1 MRILLSLILILALA
15 FLGHRWPSQLGEGPH
30 KRIAR
35 FFGQGVGLI
44 AIGIALG
51 PLGLNLIDQEILS
64 VLTPLKVLTLAWV
77 GLLFG
82 LQFDRAVMGP
92 GPPKRLIGLF
102 LLEGLGSGWVTAL
115 FCLPWIMG
123 VIGGGDGIRE
133 NGSVGWLPVIGGLY
147 FTISALAGCSS
158 YYESSDAE
166 IRRATRKWPLR
177 PFFHYAAAGD
187 QLVALLLL
195 WAVAAFGTPTG
206 GAGGGWVWI
215 SLPLF
220 LGVAAGFLIALLSSR
235 RVGRQ
240 DRLTIAMGGVLLVSG
255 VAMNMNLP
263 VLLVSTIAGIVIANA
278 SPGSS
283 KLSEELLPAERPLFL
298 VMLLLIGTSWRPG
311 QWGIALGLALT
322 YTVGRV
328 LAKFG
333 FAWIT
338 GRRIGHR
345 PSELGMGLLFQGA
358 FALAVLIDSSWFLHP
373 EWADTVSTALLLG
386 ILMSDALGAASFTR
400 LSGQWLASEGMMPPD
415 ENATSIQEEAAL

>member
-206 GAGGGWVWI
+206 GGRRLGLDLLAVPGRGGRV
-215 SLPLF
+215 SDR
-220 LGVAAGFLIALLSSR
+220 AALLAA
-235 RVGRQ
+235 RVGHAGP
-240 DRLTIAMGGVLLVSG
+240 LTIAMGGVLLVSG

-263 VLLVSTIAGIVIANA
+263 VLLVSTIAGVVIANA
-278 SPGSS
+278 SLGVPSS
-283 KLSEELLPAERPLFL
+283 PRSCF
-298 VMLLLIGTSWRPG
+298 
-311 QWGIALGLALT
+311 
-322 YTVGRV
+322 
-328 LAKFG
+328 
-333 FAWIT
+333 
-338 GRRIGHR
+338 R
-345 PSELGMGLLFQGA
+345 PS
-358 FALAVLIDSSWFLHP
+358 VR
-373 EWADTVSTALLLG
+373 
-386 ILMSDALGAASFTR
+386 SF
-400 LSGQWLASEGMMPPD
+400 W
-415 ENATSIQEEAAL
+415 